1 MATTSLT
8 VYDGEE
14 VADEFRQFRDERD
27 LSTTAALEELLSH
40 TRDT

>member
-1 MATTSLT
+1 MTSLT
-8 VYDGEE
+8 VYDGGG

-27 LSTTAALEELLSH
+27 MSTAAALEELLNH